1 MTVYIVSWWNPK
13 TWPGSSRRSG
23 AQKGQSKTADLSGAS
38 ELRNAPLPSSTG
50 AGNPRG
56 TNVSTQIVFPGTS
69 RNYIARAGKLY
80 NSSIVAAALGWM
92 GSNAPQAPLVAFR
105 TMEGVDKPVRYPH
118 AIDALLA
125 KPNRFYSY
133 AVLLASTLLSLVVSG
148 NAYWYIIRDNA
159 GAPKELWWVDH
170 TKCEP
175 SWGANATTD
184 NWVTH
189 YTYRTPAGQLV
200 DLDFED
206 VIHFREGALD
216 PDNSRKSLSRLATAL
231 RRIALMHDIENYEAA
246 LLANMGVAGLVFMP
260 KDGGGEVPDSSLE
273 EIRDILDDRISGDNR
288 GMSVGLKAPMDVM
301 EIGKSPE
308 EMLLDTAS
316 DAPEATICALI
327 GISPITLNLKVG
339 LKEST
344 YDNKRIAGTESWQ
357 NGIVP
362 RLLLIASECTV
373 QLVPLFPDT
382 PMGLE
387 VLPDLSRVAA
397 LQPDKSALYKSLRE
411 AVGGPFMMIDE
422 ARGEVGMEALSPDDL
437 ARMEELR
444 EGKSKPAATATTPP
458 TGDNDNA

>member
-1 MTVYIVSWWNPK
+1 VSWWNPK
-13 TWPGSSRRSG
+13 TWSSPGK
-23 AQKGQSKTADLSGAS
+23 AEK
-38 ELRNAPLPSSTG
+38 RNAPLPSSTG

-56 TNVSTQIVFPGTS
+56 TNLTTQIVFPGTN
-69 RNYIARAGKLY
+69 RNYTARAGKLY

-92 GSNAPQAPLVAFR
+92 SSNAPQAPLVAFR
-105 TMEGVDKPVRYPH
+105 TLAGEGKPRRTPH

-125 KPNRFYSY
+125 KPNRYYSY
-133 AVLLASTLLSLVVSG
+133 AVLMASTLLSLVVSG
-148 NAYWYIIRDNA
+148 NAYWYIVRDIA
-159 GAPKELWWVDH
+159 GVPIALWWIDH
-170 TKCEP
+170 TRCEP
-175 SWGANATTD
+175 SWPSGATTD

-189 YTYRTPAGQLV
+189 YTYRTPAGQFV
-200 DLDFED
+200 DLPFED
-206 VIHFREGALD
+206 VIHYREGALD

-260 KDGGGEVPDSSLE
+260 KDGTGGNVSPDELT
-273 EIRDILDDRISGDNR
+273 EIRDTLDDRISGDNR
-288 GMSVGLKAPMDVM
+288 GMSVGLTAPMDVM

-308 EMLLDTAS
+308 EMLLDTTS

-344 YDNKRIAGTESWQ
+344 YDNKRIANTESWQ

-373 QLVPLFPDT
+373 QLVPLFPDA
-382 PMGLE
+382 PQGLE
-387 VLPDLSRVAA
+387 VLPDLSRVPA
-397 LQPDKSALYKSLRE
+397 LQPDKTALYKSLRE

-422 ARGEVGMEALSPDDL
+422 ARGEVGMEALSPEDL
-437 ARMEELR
+437 ARLEQLR
-444 EGKSKPAATATTPP
+444 DKSKPPAAVTTDPAGAP
-458 TGDNDNA
+458 TP

>member
-1 MTVYIVSWWNPK
+1 MTVYYVNWWNPK
-13 TWPGSSRRSG
+13 TWTASKKAG
-23 AQKGQSKTADLSGAS
+23 AQS
-38 ELRNAPLPSSTG
+38 EQPKEARNAPLPSSTG

-56 TNVSTQIVFPGTS
+56 TNLNTTIVFPGTN
-69 RNYIARAGKLY
+69 RNYTARAGKLY

-105 TMEGVDKPVRYPH
+105 TIEGADKPRRTPGH

-125 KPNRFYSY
+125 KPNRYYSY
-133 AVLLASTLLSLVVSG
+133 AVLIASTLLSLVVNG
-148 NAYWYIIRDNA
+148 NAYWYIVRGED
-159 GAPKELWWVDH
+159 GAPKELWWIDH
-170 TKCEP
+170 TRIEP
-175 SWGANATTD
+175 SWESNATTD
-184 NWVTH
+184 NWVSH
-189 YTYRTPAGQLV
+189 YTYRTPAGQWATLP
-200 DLDFED
+200 FED

-246 LLANMGVAGLVFMP
+246 LLSNMGVAGLIFMP
-260 KDGGGEVPDSSLE
+260 KENGGVVDDSDLE
-273 EIRDILDDRISGDNR
+273 EIRDTLDDRISGDNR
-288 GMSVGLKAPMDVM
+288 GMSVGLKGAMDVI

-339 LKEST
+339 LKEAT
-344 YDNKRIAGTESWQ
+344 YDNKRIANLESWQ

-373 QLVPLFPDT
+373 QLVPLYPDA
-382 PMGLE
+382 PQGLE

-397 LQPDKSALYKSLRE
+397 LQPDKVTLYKALRE

-422 ARGEVGMEALSPDDL
+422 ARGEAGKEQLAPDDL
-437 ARMEELR
+437 ATLEALR
-444 EGKSKPAATATTPP
+444 SKSSPATPTPDP
-458 TGDNDNA
+458 TGDNNA

>member
-1 MTVYIVSWWNPK
+1 
-13 TWPGSSRRSG
+13 
-23 AQKGQSKTADLSGAS
+23 
-38 ELRNAPLPSSTG
+38 LPSSTG

-56 TNVSTQIVFPGTS
+56 TNYSTQIVFPGTH
-69 RNYIARAGKLY
+69 RNYTARAGKLY

-105 TMEGVDKPVRYPH
+105 TIEGADKPRRTPH

-125 KPNRFYSY
+125 KPNRYYSY
-133 AVLLASTLLSLVVSG
+133 AVLIASTLLSLVVSG
-148 NAYWYIIRDNA
+148 NAYWYIVRDNA
-159 GAPKELWWVDH
+159 GVPKELWWCDH
-170 TKCEP
+170 TRTEP
-175 SWGANATTD
+175 SWPANATSD

-189 YTYRTPAGQLV
+189 YTFRTPSGQFAELP
-200 DLDFED
+200 FED

-216 PDNSRKSLSRLATAL
+216 PDNPRKSLSRLATAL

-260 KDGGGEVPDSSLE
+260 KDGNGGNVPPEALE
-273 EIRDILDDRISGDNR
+273 EIRDTLDDRISGDNR
-288 GMSVGLKAPMDVM
+288 GMSVGLTAPMDVI

-316 DAPEATICALI
+316 DAPEATICSLI

-344 YDNKRIAGTESWQ
+344 YDNKRIANTESWQ

-362 RLLLIASECTV
+362 RLKLIAAECTV
-373 QLVPLFPDT
+373 QLVPLFPDAPT
-382 PMGLE
+382 GLE

-397 LQPDKSALYKSLRE
+397 LQPDKTALYKALRE

-422 ARGEVGMEALSPDDL
+422 ARGEVGMEALSPNEL
-437 ARMEELR
+437 ARLEELR
-444 EGKSKPAATATTPP
+444 DKSKPAATTPP
-458 TGDNDNA
+458 TGDNTDV